1 MSVRCET
8 WRKNNVSQKTERY
21 LKKVGMYMWF
31 KLLEIAQK
39 LNVSKD
45 VVKYHR
51 KSLPEETIKKVD
63 GEVYISE
70 EGMELI
76 RLKLKKDTY
85 HENFEQYVRQ
95 SLRKLDQ
102 RLDMVNHL
110 LLEKAPNLT
119 QSVFLPKEDKE
130 LISSLDT
137 ILISP
142 SFQEWYDGKVED
154 VTVVELKEYL
164 EFKHSLL

>member
-1 MSVRCET
+1 
-8 WRKNNVSQKTERY
+8 
-21 LKKVGMYMWF
+21 MWF

-51 KSLPEETIKKVD
+51 KSLPEETIKKLD

-110 LLEKAPNLT
+110 LLEKKH
-119 QSVFLPKEDKE
+119 SE

-142 SFQEWYDGKVED
+142 SFQEWYDGKLED

>member
-1 MSVRCET
+1 
-8 WRKNNVSQKTERY
+8 
-21 LKKVGMYMWF
+21 MWF
-31 KLLEIAQK
+31 KLLEIAKK

-51 KSLPEETIKKVD
+51 KSLPEETIQKLD
-63 GEVYISE
+63 GEVYISD

-110 LLEKAPNLT
+110 LLENKTTSKKKNKLVSEIDA
-119 QSVFLPKEDKE
+119 
-130 LISSLDT
+130 
-137 ILISP
+137 ILFSP
-142 SFQEWYDGKVED
+142 QFEEWYGHEVNRDISVSDFKKFVEN
-154 VTVVELKEYL
+154 
-164 EFKHSLL
+164 HCQ